1 MLLSKVGFCVAVH
14 DCQSTNRLRTRIY
27 RILYYFFYYLFF
39 FCEQVNANIQQSLDT
54 EIESKDDQGIRESD
68 SYFSVEEDEEVKLKD
83 VSVL

>member
-1 MLLSKVGFCVAVH
+1 MIVNLQTDFVHVFTGFY
-14 DCQSTNRLRTRIY
+14 I
-27 RILYYFFYYLFF
+27 IFFIFYF

-54 EIESKDDQGIRESD
+54 EIETKDDQGIRESD

>member
-1 MLLSKVGFCVAVH
+1 MIVNLQTDFVHVFTGFYIIF
-14 DCQSTNRLRTRIY
+14 LI
-27 RILYYFFYYLFF
+27 IFF

-54 EIESKDDQGIRESD
+54 EIETKDDQGIRESD